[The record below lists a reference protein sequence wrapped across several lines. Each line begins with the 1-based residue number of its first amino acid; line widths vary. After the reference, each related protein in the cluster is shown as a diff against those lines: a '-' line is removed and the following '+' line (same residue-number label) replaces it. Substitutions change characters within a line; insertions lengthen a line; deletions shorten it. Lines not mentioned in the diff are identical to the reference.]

1 MLETKIYILDP
12 HITILRIDIL
22 TLKQMNSHNIWMKIT
37 SAHFIVE
44 NTFLLSHEYL
54 IDVSGP
60 SIPVKNHQIL
70 LVLKSDY

>member
-1 MLETKIYILDP
+1 
-12 HITILRIDIL
+12 
-22 TLKQMNSHNIWMKIT
+22 MKIT

>member
-1 MLETKIYILDP
+1 
-12 HITILRIDIL
+12 
-22 TLKQMNSHNIWMKIT
+22 MKTT

-44 NTFLLSHEYL
+44 NTFLFSHEYL
-54 IDVSGP
+54 IDVYGP